1 MYSSI
6 EIVYNEKSIIKR
18 PITIMISCLQQW
30 QNDKNDIE
38 KKKKKTPDVIPNIN
52 TTQCRKQYK
61 TSLTETATAS
71 RNKTQ

>member
-1 MYSSI
+1 MKKNLLRGMYSSI

-38 KKKKKTPDVIPNIN
+38 KKKKKNARCDPE
-52 TTQCRKQYK
+52 YK
-61 TSLTETATAS
+61 HNPMPETI
-71 RNKTQ
+71 